1 MMKKL
6 FDIWME
12 HLKIIK
18 DDFSDNLLRFKRKGT
33 SDYIEKWYV
42 EGKEILFFTENNEK
56 RLNKEETFD
65 FCSKEYFLHIEKDK
79 LNNIDFGDY
88 EVKQIDDSYK
98 EQFDIFQSE
107 LTEGDKEAGFVELDH
122 IAIFVALDKDK
133 IVSASSII
141 NYGPFKDIGVITHP
155 AYRKKNLGAAVVKK
169 ATEWCFEND
178 VIPLYRC
185 EVKNIGS
192 LNIAKKIG
200 YEKYIEIDAYK

>member
-1 MMKKL
+1 MKNL
-6 FDIWME
+6 FDIWMK

-18 DDFSDNLLRFKRKGT
+18 DDFSDNYLRFKRKGT
-33 SDYIEKWYV
+33 SDYIEKWYI

-56 RLNKEETFD
+56 RLSKEETFD
-65 FCSKEYFLHIEKDK
+65 FCSKEYFLHIEKDQ

-88 EVKQIDDSYK
+88 EVKKIDDSYK

-122 IAIFVALDKDK
+122 IAIFAAFDKDK